1 MWVFGSRTVQA
12 EGTSSGKG
20 WVGVCLVFLGNS
32 REACVVRAGHEDS
45 DGVGGG
51 LVFEKDL
58 EGFGCY
64 SEMNVLEGFKQNSVA
79 KAMLTSIHVEV
90 RG

>member
-1 MWVFGSRTVQA
+1 MWLYGSRTVQA

-32 REACVVRAGHEDS
+32 LEACEVRAGHEDS

-64 SEMNVLEGFKQNSVA
+64 SEMNVLRRF
-79 KAMLTSIHVEV
+79 
-90 RG
+90 